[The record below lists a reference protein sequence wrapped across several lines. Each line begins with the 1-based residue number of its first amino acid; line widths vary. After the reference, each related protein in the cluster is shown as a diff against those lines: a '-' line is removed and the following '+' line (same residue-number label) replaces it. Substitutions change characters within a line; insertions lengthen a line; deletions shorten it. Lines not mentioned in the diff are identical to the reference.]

1 MKKMISINCWR
12 TLVASM
18 AIMTSMSAS
27 SLYAAVYTNANV
39 AADLTNATRWIG
51 GVVPTWAGTSVL
63 VWDNTLTTPAACTNA
78 TGGGT
83 LNVRGLVVLDPV
95 SDVYVTNTS
104 SKFCLNSQTSLGI
117 DLSSAQ
123 KNLTIAG
130 GIVFEHYQVNGISYT
145 STLSV
150 AAGRRLTF
158 QESVTHR
165 GAAINIT
172 NQGVVA
178 YKKWNLSMNQ
188 GQGSII
194 NLMGGTLTNEGSI
207 AMEIANDVGHKGA
220 VYQSGGAF
228 YPYSAKLANK
238 ASSGTYVLSGG
249 TAFFSGDLL
258 INFGGTGTGEVAVT
272 SGTLTQSG
280 GLFAVGNGAGI
291 AYYTQSGGTV
301 TVYTNSIASGTGIG
315 MFTISNG
322 TFNATAF
329 GQLASGVGAT
339 GIMLLAG
346 GTTTLPAFPTTRGV
360 NASAIVTFDGGT
372 LSPRA
377 STNGYL
383 RGLTAAYVTT
393 NGAVLDTAGYD
404 ITISQKLE
412 DYSGHTGRLVK
423 KGAGTLT
430 LSGTNTYSGA
440 TIVTNGVLSQTHAQC
455 LSASSTVYL
464 YSTATNNLSFEGTN
478 TIRRL
483 YVDNVLQQE
492 KKAYSKTQFAVLSG
506 NGYYYVTEGAKA
518 PGTMVSFF

>member
-1 MKKMISINCWR
+1 
-12 TLVASM
+12 
-18 AIMTSMSAS
+18 
-27 SLYAAVYTNANV
+27 
-39 AADLTNATRWIG
+39 
-51 GVVPTWAGTSVL
+51 
-63 VWDNTLTTPAACTNA
+63 
-78 TGGGT
+78 
-83 LNVRGLVVLDPV
+83 
-95 SDVYVTNTS
+95 
-104 SKFCLNSQTSLGI
+104 
-117 DLSSAQ
+117 
-123 KNLTIAG
+123 
-130 GIVFEHYQVNGISYT
+130 
-145 STLSV
+145 
-150 AAGRRLTF
+150 
-158 QESVTHR
+158 
-165 GAAINIT
+165 
-172 NQGVVA
+172 
-178 YKKWNLSMNQ
+178 
-188 GQGSII
+188 
-194 NLMGGTLTNEGSI
+194 MGGTLTNEGSI